1 MKGKVYI
8 VGAGPGD
15 PKLLTLRALEVI
27 RKADVVLYDRLV
39 SAEVLQLLPKH
50 ARRRCVGKSPPRKR
64 KLQQSEINDILIGE
78 ARRAQNV
85 LRLKGGDP
93 FIFSRGGEEVEAL
106 KRKGIDFE
114 VVPGISSAIAAPL
127 YAGIPLTHR
136 DLSSSV
142 AITTTREASSKRAPR
157 VKLSEIAS
165 SVDTLVIL
173 MGASTLGRSC
183 MELIRGGL
191 SRDTPVAAI
200 QWATTERQ
208 RITLF
213 TLGEATS
220 DRRSLAFKPPCV
232 IVVGRTAALANDL
245 GWFRKGKVHTCKGFR
260 VTWARGKV
268 EGRKE

>member
-27 RKADVVLYDRLV
+27 KKADVVLYDRLV

-93 FIFSRGGEEVEAL
+93 FIFSRGGEEAEAL

-136 DLSSSV
+136 DISSSV

-165 SVDTLVIL
+165 NVDTLVIL

-208 RITLF
+208 
-213 TLGEATS
+213 
-220 DRRSLAFKPPCV
+220 
-232 IVVGRTAALANDL
+232 
-245 GWFRKGKVHTCKGFR
+245 
-260 VTWARGKV
+260 
-268 EGRKE
+268 